1 MFILNAITLQAKWII
16 EEKKKSSLMP
26 RELILLWDIRKA
38 NGVKVIP
45 YPVSKY

>member
-1 MFILNAITLQAKWII
+1 MFILNAITLQAKWIL
-16 EEKKKSSLMP
+16 EEKKKSSLIP
-26 RELILLWDIRKA
+26 RVILLLDIRKA